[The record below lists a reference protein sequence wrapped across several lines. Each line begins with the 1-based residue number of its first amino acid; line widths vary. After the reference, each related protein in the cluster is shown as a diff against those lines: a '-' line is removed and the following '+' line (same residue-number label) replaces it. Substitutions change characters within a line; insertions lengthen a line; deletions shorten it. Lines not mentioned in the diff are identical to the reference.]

1 MSLLNI
7 DHVTLRVAGRT
18 LLDGAELR
26 VDPGRRIGLVGRNGA
41 GKSTLLRAIAGEIAV
56 DGGEI
61 RLSSRARMAQVR
73 QEAPSG
79 PANLLDTVLAADTER
94 LGLLAERD
102 RAEPMRLAE
111 IHERLRAIQADAAP
125 ARAAAIL
132 AGLGFDA
139 AAQARP
145 VDSYSG
151 GWRMRVALAAALFAA
166 PDLLL
171 LDEPTNHLDLEATL
185 WLEGWLARFPG
196 ACLIVSHDRGLLDR
210 AVEAIAHLDRQK
222 LSLTPGGYDEFVRIR
237 TEHAMQ
243 QARAAERVAAQRAH
257 MQAFVDRFRA
267 KATKARQAQSRLKAL
282 ERMPAIEGVVE
293 DAPSRFAFPEP
304 KQLAPPILSLE
315 RVDAGYGDVRVL
327 RGLGL
332 GVEPDDRIALLGANG
347 NGKSTLAKLLAGR
360 MTPLSGELRRSKDL
374 KVGYFAQHQ
383 TDELMLDETPVD
395 HMARALPNATP
406 PQVRSQ
412 LARFGLD
419 ADRAESRVGALSG
432 GEKARLLL
440 ALATRDAPQLLI
452 LDEPTNHLDIDAR
465 EALVRALADYGGAV
479 LLITHDPHLVE
490 LVADRLW
497 LVADGTV
504 RPFDGDMDEYRALL
518 AERARPAGRGG
529 DATPKRKEERRD
541 RAEARLQ
548 TAPLRRRIRDAEA
561 RIAKLSAE
569 RAKIEAKLADPA
581 LYARGAGEEVTAAQV
596 RLAALAREQD
606 AEEAAWLEAEEALEL
621 AG

>member
-1 MSLLNI
+1 MSLLTI
-7 DHVTLRVAGRT
+7 DGLVLRMAGRT
-18 LLDGAELR
+18 LLDGAALR
-26 VDPGRRIGLVGRNGA
+26 IDPGRRVGLVGRNGA
-41 GKSTLLRAIAGEIAV
+41 GKSTLLKAIAGELTP
-56 DGGEI
+56 DGGAI
-61 RLSSRARMAQVR
+61 TLAARARMAWVK

-79 PANLLDTVLAADTER
+79 PQTLVETVLAADTER
-94 LGLLAERD
+94 LALLAEQETG
-102 RAEPMRLAE
+102 APERLPE
-111 IHERLRAIQADAAP
+111 VHERLRAIGADAAP

-139 AAQARP
+139 GQQARA
-145 VDSYSG
+145 VDSFSG

-185 WLEGWLARFPG
+185 WLEGYLARFPG

-210 AVEAIAHLDRQK
+210 AVQAIAHLDRGRI
-222 LSLTPGGYDEFVRIR
+222 SVTPGGYDEFVRIR
-237 TEHAMQ
+237 TEQAMQ
-243 QARAAERVAAQRAH
+243 QSRAAERIAAQRAH

-282 ERMPAIEGVVE
+282 ERLPALDTVVA
-293 DAPSRFAFPEP
+293 DAPSRFQFPDP
-304 KQLAPPILSLE
+304 PRLAPPILVLD
-315 RVDAGYGDVRVL
+315 RVAAGYSDARVL
-327 RGLGL
+327 SNVNLSIDI
-332 GVEPDDRIALLGANG
+332 DDRIALLGANG

-360 MTPLSGELRRSKDL
+360 LAPIAGEQRRAPRL

-383 TDELMLDETPVD
+383 TDELVLDETAVD
-395 HMARALPNATP
+395 HMARALPMALPTM
-406 PQVRSQ
+406 VRSQ

-419 ADRAESRVGALSG
+419 ADRADSRVSALSG

-440 ALATRDAPQLLI
+440 ALATREAPQLLI

-465 EALVRALADYGGAV
+465 EALVRALADFQGAV

-504 RPFDGDMDEYRALL
+504 RPFDGDMEEYRQLL
-518 AERARPAGRGG
+518 AERARGPARA
-529 DATPKRKEERRD
+529 DAGPSRRD
-541 RAEARLQ
+541 DRRERAEARVQ
-548 TAPLRRRIRDAEA
+548 TAPLRRQARDAEA
-561 RIAKLSAE
+561 RIGTLSAE
-569 RAKIEAKLADPA
+569 RARVEAALADPE
-581 LYARGAGEEVTAAQV
+581 LYVPGRGAEVVAAQQ
-596 RLAALAREQD
+596 RLAALSREIGAAED
-606 AEEAAWLEAEEALEL
+606 AWLTAEAALEA